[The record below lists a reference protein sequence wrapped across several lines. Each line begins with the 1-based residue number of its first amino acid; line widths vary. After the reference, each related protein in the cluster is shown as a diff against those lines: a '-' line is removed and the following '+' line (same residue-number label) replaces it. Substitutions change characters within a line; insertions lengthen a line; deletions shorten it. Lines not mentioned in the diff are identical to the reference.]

1 MTKKMTETKKM
12 IGVISLNLYYLAQ
25 SPQAVSLVVTAL

>member
-1 MTKKMTETKKM
+1 MTETKKM

-25 SPQAVSLVVTAL
+25 